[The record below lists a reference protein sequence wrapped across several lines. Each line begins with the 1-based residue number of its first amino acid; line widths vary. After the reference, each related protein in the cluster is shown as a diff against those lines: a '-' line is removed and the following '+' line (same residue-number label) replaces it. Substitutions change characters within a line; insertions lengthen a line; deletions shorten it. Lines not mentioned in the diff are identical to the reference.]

1 MFAHELLVRFL
12 TTLRASGIRISVAE
26 ELDAMLVAEVV
37 GYKDRSLLRD
47 ALGLTVAKS
56 VEEKKIYEICFDD
69 FFNREE
75 LREKL
80 ASEKEADGKSGDEIS
95 SSTTLGQMLLDGD
108 RSGLLLAIELAAN
121 QVGIS
126 QIRLFTQINL
136 YAQRILEQ
144 MDLGG
149 VQAEIG
155 SMRRFGSP
163 QMSQQADQLEIALE
177 NLGDDV
183 REYVRRQ
190 FEVFARGEPD
200 RIRDGFLYQMRLG
213 SIKPR
218 DKARLR
224 IIIRQIARRLAT
236 RHARVLRK
244 KRKGKLD
251 VRRVIRTNIP
261 NDGVLFRTAFR
272 FKKIQRPKIVAIC
285 DVSGSMASSSEFLLY
300 FLWNLRE
307 ILSGVRAFAFSSD
320 LIEVTDILDKL
331 DPEEA
336 TKKIMNAIGFGA
348 TNYGNS
354 LSTFR
359 KNWMTIVD
367 RKTTVIILGDA
378 RGKRTEPRID
388 IVKEISERARRLIW
402 LNPEQRQVWGSGD
415 SDMLRYKPFIHL
427 AKVCN
432 SVANLETVVS
442 DLLEAERH
450 G

>member
-12 TTLRASGIRISVAE
+12 TTLRASGVRISVAE

-37 GYKDRSLLRD
+37 GYQDRILLRD

-56 VEEKKIYEICFDD
+56 IEEKEIYGVCFDD

-75 LREKL
+75 LREML
-80 ASEKEADGKSGDEIS
+80 AGDREEEGKTGEEKNLN
-95 SSTTLGQMLLDGD
+95 TMGQMLLDGD
-108 RSGLLLAIELAAN
+108 RTGLLLAIEMAGN

-136 YAQRILEQ
+136 YTERILEQ
-144 MDLGG
+144 MQLGG

-155 SMRRFGSP
+155 TMRRFGTP
-163 QMSQQADQLEIALE
+163 QMSMQADQLEIALD
-177 NLGDDV
+177 NLREDV

-224 IIIRQIARRLAT
+224 IIIRAIARRLAT

-300 FLWNLRE
+300 FLWSLRE

-320 LIEVTDILDKL
+320 LIEVTEILDRL
-331 DPEEA
+331 EPEEA
-336 TKKIMNAIGFGA
+336 TKKIMNAIGFGS

-359 KNWMTIVD
+359 KNWMTIID

-388 IVKEISERARRLIW
+388 IVKEISERAKRMIW
-402 LNPEQRQVWGSGD
+402 LNPEQRQVWGTGD

-442 DLLEAERH
+442 DLLEVERH

>member
-12 TTLRASGIRISVAE
+12 TILRASGVRISVAE

-37 GYKDRSLLRD
+37 GYQDRILLRD

-56 VEEKKIYEICFDD
+56 VEEQEIYGVCFDD

-75 LREKL
+75 LKEIL
-80 ASEKEADGKSGDEIS
+80 ADSDNGQNLPGEENNRFS
-95 SSTTLGQMLLDGD
+95 TLGQMLLDGD
-108 RSGLLLAIELAAN
+108 RTGLLLAIELAGN
-121 QVGIS
+121 QIGIS

-136 YAQRILEQ
+136 YTERILEQ

-155 SMRRFGSP
+155 TMRRFGTP

-177 NLGDDV
+177 NLREDV

-190 FEVFARGEPD
+190 FEVFARGEPE
-200 RIRDGFLYQMRLG
+200 RIRDGFLYQIRLG

-285 DVSGSMASSSEFLLY
+285 DVSGSVASSAEFLLF

-320 LIEVTDILDKL
+320 LIEVTEILDRL

-336 TKKIMNAIGFGA
+336 TKKIMNSIGFGA

-359 KNWMTIVD
+359 KNWMSIVD

-388 IVKEISERARRLIW
+388 IVRELSERAKRLIW
-402 LNPEQRQVWGSGD
+402 LNPEQRQVWGTGD

>member
-12 TTLRASGIRISVAE
+12 TTLRASGVRISVAE

-37 GYKDRSLLRD
+37 GYHDRILLRD

-56 VEEKKIYEICFDD
+56 VEEKEIYWVCFDD

-75 LREKL
+75 LREVL
-80 ASEKEADGKSGDEIS
+80 AGDHEAEDKTGEEQ
-95 SSTTLGQMLLDGD
+95 STVNTLGQMLLDGD
-108 RSGLLLAIELAAN
+108 RTGLLLAIEMAGN

-136 YAQRILEQ
+136 YTERILEQ
-144 MDLGG
+144 MQLGG

-155 SMRRFGSP
+155 TMRRFGTP
-163 QMSQQADQLEIALE
+163 QMSQQADELEIALD
-177 NLGDDV
+177 NLREDV

-190 FEVFARGEPD
+190 FEMFARGEPD

-224 IIIRQIARRLAT
+224 IIIRAIARRLAT

-272 FKKIQRPKIVAIC
+272 FKKVQRPKIVALC

-300 FLWNLRE
+300 FLWSLRE

-320 LIEVTDILDKL
+320 LIEVTEILDRL
-331 DPEEA
+331 EPEEA

-354 LSTFR
+354 LTTFR
-359 KNWMTIVD
+359 KNWITIVD
-367 RKTTVIILGDA
+367 HKTTVIVLGDA
-378 RGKRTEPRID
+378 RGKRTEPRVD
-388 IVKEISERARRLIW
+388 IVKEISERAKRLIW
-402 LNPEQRQVWGSGD
+402 LNPEQRQVWGTGD
-415 SDMLRYKPFIHL
+415 SGY
-427 AKVCN
+427 
-432 SVANLETVVS
+432 VAL
-442 DLLEAERH
+442 
-450 G
+450 

>member
-1 MFAHELLVRFL
+1 V
-12 TTLRASGIRISVAE
+12 RISVAE

-37 GYKDRSLLRD
+37 GYQDRILLRD

-56 VEEKKIYEICFDD
+56 VEEKEIYGVCFDD

-75 LREKL
+75 LREIL
-80 ASEKEADGKSGDEIS
+80 AGDRDEEGKTEEEKNLN
-95 SSTTLGQMLLDGD
+95 TLGQMLLDGD
-108 RSGLLLAIELAAN
+108 RTGLLLAIEMAGN

-136 YAQRILEQ
+136 YTERILEQ
-144 MDLGG
+144 MQLGG

-155 SMRRFGSP
+155 TMRRFGTP
-163 QMSQQADQLEIALE
+163 QMSLQADQLEIALD
-177 NLGDDV
+177 NLREDV

-190 FEVFARGEPD
+190 FEIFARGEPD

-213 SIKPR
+213 SIKQR

-285 DVSGSMASSSEFLLY
+285 DVSGSMASSAEFLLY
-300 FLWNLRE
+300 FLWSLRE

-320 LIEVTDILDKL
+320 LIEVTEILDRL
-331 DPEEA
+331 ESEEA
-336 TKKIMNAIGFGA
+336 TKKIMNAIGFGS

-388 IVKEISERARRLIW
+388 IVREISERAKRLIW
-402 LNPEQRQVWGSGD
+402 LNPEQRQVWGTGD

-432 SVANLETVVS
+432 SIANLETVVS

>member
-12 TTLRASGIRISVAE
+12 TILRASGVRISVAE

-37 GYKDRSLLRD
+37 GYQDRGLLRD

-56 VEEKKIYEICFDD
+56 LEEKVIFETCFDD

-75 LREKL
+75 LKEKL
-80 ASEKEADGKSGDEIS
+80 ASEREAGGKTGEENGLDS
-95 SSTTLGQMLLDGD
+95 TLGQMLLDGD
-108 RSGLLLAIELAAN
+108 RSGLLLAIEMAAN

-155 SMRRFGSP
+155 SMRRLGSP
-163 QMSQQADQLEIALE
+163 QMSQQANQLEIALE
-177 NLGDDV
+177 DLREDV

-213 SIKPR
+213 NINPR

-224 IIIRQIARRLAT
+224 IIIGQIARRLAT

-244 KRKGKLD
+244 KRKGQLD
-251 VRRVIRTNIP
+251 VRRMIRNNIP
-261 NDGVLFRTAFR
+261 NDGILFRTSFR
-272 FKKIQRPKIVAIC
+272 FKKVNRPKIVAIC
-285 DVSGSMASSSEFLLY
+285 DVSGSVASSAEFLLF
-300 FLWNLRE
+300 FLWSLRE
-307 ILSGVRAFAFSSD
+307 VLSGVRAFAFSSD
-320 LIEVTDILDKL
+320 LIEVTEILDTL

-336 TKKIMNAIGFGA
+336 TKKIMNSIGFGA

-354 LSTFR
+354 LCTFR
-359 KNWMTIVD
+359 KNWMNIVD
-367 RKTTVIILGDA
+367 RKTTVIILGDG
-378 RGKRTEPRID
+378 RGKRTEPRVD
-388 IVKEISERARRLIW
+388 IVRELSERAKRLIW

-415 SDMLRYKPFIHL
+415 SDMLRYIPYCHL

-432 SVANLETVVS
+432 SVADLETVVS